1 MLTYIHWTADV
12 REDSAGLISFQKSGA
27 HEFIDAFAI
36 DHWKYS
42 TESHTGKFFA
52 SKISAIIEKIGVE
65 KYSHIWDLRCIA
77 HTINLMA
84 DDLVKLD
91 NIKDLILDRGKITR
105 FFNNSHQASAILFQ
119 GLKNMKIKIEGLQ
132 TWSLGVNDDGFRNAA
147 IAATTLWQNLGYP
160 EILKNNAENFSVNLG
175 GLIKN

>member
-1 MLTYIHWTADV
+1 MVKLLDIYITV
-12 REDSAGLISFQKSGA
+12 IYQLFTITFYGQLI
-27 HEFIDAFAI
+27 FIG
-36 DHWKYS
+36 KYS

-132 TWSLGVNDDGFRNAA
+132 TWCKTR
-147 IAATTLWQNLGYP
+147 
-160 EILKNNAENFSVNLG
+160 
-175 GLIKN
+175 

>member
-1 MLTYIHWTADV
+1 MQSLHNKVEYYLAYEFDKVTYMLTYIHWTADV
-12 REDSAGLISFQKSGA
+12 REDSA
-27 HEFIDAFAI
+27 
-36 DHWKYS
+36 
-42 TESHTGKFFA
+42 
-52 SKISAIIEKIGVE
+52 EKIGVE

-119 GLKNMKIKIEGLQ
+119 A
-132 TWSLGVNDDGFRNAA
+132 LGVNDDGFRNAA

>member
-1 MLTYIHWTADV
+1 VSALGRWIGFGSGSWTLDSSLDRLNIILLTNLTNEN
-12 REDSAGLISFQKSGA
+12 R
-27 HEFIDAFAI
+27 
-36 DHWKYS
+36 KYS

-65 KYSHIWDLRCIA
+65 KYTKSAVL
-77 HTINLMA
+77 A
-84 DDLVKLD
+84 DCFVRM
-91 NIKDLILDRGKITR
+91 IKSIFL
-105 FFNNSHQASAILFQ
+105 
-119 GLKNMKIKIEGLQ
+119 LQ
-132 TWSLGVNDDGFRNAA
+132 IFTTLGVNDDGFRNAA

>member
-1 MLTYIHWTADV
+1 MQSLHNKVEYYLAYEFDKVTYMLTYIHWTADV
-12 REDSAGLISFQKSGA
+12 REDSAG
-27 HEFIDAFAI
+27 
-36 DHWKYS
+36 KYS

-132 TWSLGVNDDGFRNAA
+132 TWCKTR
-147 IAATTLWQNLGYP
+147 
-160 EILKNNAENFSVNLG
+160 
-175 GLIKN
+175 